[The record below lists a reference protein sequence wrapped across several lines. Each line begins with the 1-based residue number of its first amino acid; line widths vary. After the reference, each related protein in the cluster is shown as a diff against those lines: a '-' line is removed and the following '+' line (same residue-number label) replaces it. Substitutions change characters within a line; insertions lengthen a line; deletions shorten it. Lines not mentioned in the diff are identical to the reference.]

1 MIGLVIASHGHLAE
15 EFVAT
20 ARQIVGDLTQ
30 IASCSVEPGASPE
43 SLRQKLADA
52 VRSVDEG
59 QGVVVLADL
68 LGGTPCNQSLSLC
81 QQSRLEVVTG
91 VNLPMVLKAASLRQT
106 VGSAAALAD
115 QLAQYGQR
123 NIACVTERLRSVGS

>member
-20 ARQIVGDLTQ
+20 ARQIVGELTQ

-43 SLRQKLADA
+43 SLRQRLADA